1 MTNYARLGLA
11 SLSLLGSLA
20 LAGCGS
26 DDDSQSS
33 NPLTPT
39 PTPEAPATPE
49 GTGGTSMTGV
59 PTPEDSS
66 EGVITPVGLI
76 RPAAS
81 VENSGAECAATA
93 GAISKNDTL
102 PNPFANHD
110 GTIISAKTDWECRRN
125 EIKKDIEQ
133 FEIGAKPDPS
143 TSTVAATYDGTNLNV
158 VVTTAAGSLTL
169 TSAVTLVDGA
179 GPHCVAIGMN
189 GNSSLINGCVQIPF
203 MHDQVVNA
211 NQNGMVNQA
220 DPFYTVY
227 PELWTQVANYAAWS
241 WGISRLIDGIDQVKD
256 QLNVDMTKIG
266 VHGCSYAGKMALFG
280 GAFDERVALTVAQES
295 GGGGINS
302 WRLSQNFVTR
312 SGTQIEKIDNT
323 NYSWFLPSMRS
334 LDAYS
339 LPHDHHELI
348 AMVAP
353 RAFVTFGNRNFEWL
367 GDESGY
373 KSVVAAQQV
382 WAALGANAQFGYD
395 FTTDHDHCSAAPS
408 QVNTA
413 NAFVSKFLLGQ
424 EADTNIA
431 IPPDA
436 NPHVAGQAI
445 YDLDETPVVTWAAP
459 TLQ

>member
-1 MTNYARLGLA
+1 MNNKARLGLA
-11 SLSLLGSLA
+11 SLSLLGSVA
-20 LAGCGS
+20 AAACGG
-26 DDDSQSS
+26 DSSSQTS

-39 PTPEAPATPE
+39 PATTETPDGSGGSPTTVGTP
-49 GTGGTSMTGV
+49 
-59 PTPEDSS
+59 PENS
-66 EGVITPVGLI
+66 EGVITPAGII
-76 RPAAS
+76 RPVAS
-81 VENSGAECAATA
+81 TENSGTACNAEA
-93 GAISKNDTL
+93 GATSKNDAL
-102 PNPFANHD
+102 PNPFAMHD
-110 GTIISAKTDWECRRN
+110 GTIISSKTDWECRRN

-133 FEIGAKPDPS
+133 YEIGAKPDPS

-169 TSAVTLVDGA
+169 TSQVTAVDGD

-211 NQNGMVNQA
+211 NQMGMVNQA
-220 DPFYTVY
+220 DPFYAAY
-227 PELWTQVANYAAWS
+227 PELWTKIANYAAWS

-280 GAFDERVALTVAQES
+280 GAFDERVALTIAQES

-302 WRLSQNFVTR
+302 WRLSQDFVTR
-312 SGTQIEKIDNT
+312 TTTQIEKIDNT
-323 NYSWFLPSMRS
+323 NYSWFLPSMKG
-334 LDAYS
+334 LDPYS

-353 RAFVTFGNRNFEWL
+353 RAFVTFGNRNYEWL

-382 WAALGANAQFGYD
+382 WSALGVSAQMGYD
-395 FTTDHDHCSAAPS
+395 FTTDHTHCTAAPS
-408 QVNTA
+408 QVDTA
-413 NAFVSKFLLGQ
+413 NAFVNKFLLGQ
-424 EADTNIA
+424 DADTNIA

-436 NPHVAGQAI
+436 NPHSAGQAVF
-445 YDLDETPVVTWAAP
+445 DLDETAIVNWAAP